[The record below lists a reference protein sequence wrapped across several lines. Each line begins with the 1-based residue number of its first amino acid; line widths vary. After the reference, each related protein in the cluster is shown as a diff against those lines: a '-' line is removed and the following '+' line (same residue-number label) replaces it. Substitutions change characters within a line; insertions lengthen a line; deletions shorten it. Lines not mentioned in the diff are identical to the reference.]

1 MSLETIRLGELAL
14 NKESLLL
21 DVGSGEGRHSISA
34 HLISD
39 AVIFGLDANHD
50 DLLTAKSRLD
60 EFQISAQKKE
70 NVRSSREMLLIY
82 LFRIIILRTLSVPKY
97 SSTWSTTKRLS

>member
-21 DVGSGEGRHSISA
+21 DVGSGAGRHSISA

-39 AVIFGLDANHD
+39 AVIFGLDASHD
-50 DLLTAKSRLD
+50 DLLTARSRLH
-60 EFQISAQKKE
+60 EFQISAPKKGKCAFLIA
-70 NVRSSREMLLIY
+70 LLGAN
-82 LFRIIILRTLSVPKY
+82 
-97 SSTWSTTKRLS
+97 KRALMHWK